1 MFNGRMLGEI
11 LGVSAAAL
19 LAYVLA
25 LWLVSLPLRDASIA
39 DPGWGLGF
47 VLVAWLAF
55 ALGEGC
61 RGRHLLM
68 AVLVSVWGVRLTA
81 YPLARKRRERREDP
95 LISLGTVF
103 LLQGALMWVA
113 SLPVSAAAPQPDA
126 LGPLCARRLHLG
138 GGPRLRG
145 TRRPPARDLQG
156 GSRQ

>member
-1 MFNGRMLGEI
+1 M
-11 LGVSAAAL
+11 
-19 LAYVLA
+19 
-25 LWLVSLPLRDASIA
+25 SLPLRDASIA

-61 RGRHLLM
+61 RGRRLLM

-95 LISLGTVF
+95 RYASMRARHGERFALISLGTVF

-156 GSRQ
+156 GSRQCGRGPG